1 MKILKLKFPILLFLF
16 TVLLSCTQ
24 QIKKADIEADINA
37 INEVYDKYCER
48 VSANEFELFLNL
60 WADDLRRMEP
70 DLLTI
75 IGKEDW
81 RQRVRELWDQADF
94 KMVRLG
100 ETEIQV
106 CGDQAFARGAVTLS
120 STPKE
125 GGTTTNIDIKFLDIL
140 KKQPDGTWKIYIDCF
155 NPNPM
160 ISKDSI
166 PSELLEE
173 GNPYY

>member
-1 MKILKLKFPILLFLF
+1 MKTSKFKFPVFLFLF
-16 TVLLSCTQ
+16 GILLGCAQ
-24 QIKKADIEADINA
+24 EIKEADVEADIAA

-48 VSANEFELFLNL
+48 VSANEFELFLTL

-70 DLLTI
+70 GRLTI

-81 RQRVRELWDQADF
+81 RLRVRELWDQAEF

-120 STPKE
+120 STPYE
-125 GGTTTNIDIKFLDIL
+125 GGSTTHIDIKFLDVL
-140 KKQPDGTWKIYIDCF
+140 KRQADGSWKIYIDCF
-155 NPNPM
+155 NLNPM
-160 ISKDSI
+160 VSKDSI

-173 GNPYY
+173 ENPYY